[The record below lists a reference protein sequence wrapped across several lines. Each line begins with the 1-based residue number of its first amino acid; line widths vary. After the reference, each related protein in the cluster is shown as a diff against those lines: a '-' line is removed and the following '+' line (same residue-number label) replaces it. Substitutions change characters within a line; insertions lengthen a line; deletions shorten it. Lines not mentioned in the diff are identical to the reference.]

1 MDLALRLG
9 VDEESLRVTNNRKEI
24 SSVKKM
30 IIGEFLVGLVLARV
44 MGKCKTC
51 CGEEDD

>member
-1 MDLALRLG
+1 
-9 VDEESLRVTNNRKEI
+9 
-24 SSVKKM
+24 M